1 MKQYRSRITLNFLR
15 MYRALPADVRERA
28 RRAYRR
34 WREKPDLPGLR
45 FKRVWADGRIYS
57 VRIDARHRAVGEL
70 LGDEITW
77 DFIGDHEAYAR
88 YLASL

>member
-1 MKQYRSRITLNFLR
+1 MKRYRSRITPNFLR
-15 MYRALPADVRERA
+15 MYRALPPEVRERA

-34 WREKPDLPGLR
+34 WRENPNLPGLR

-57 VRIDARHRAVGEL
+57 IRIDARYRAVGEL

-88 YLASL
+88 YLADL